1 MLILT
6 IVTII
11 CIIIL
16 FKMFSKST
24 FSFKNDN
31 VETTNANYP
40 FCHPINGKA
49 VDFKLPFTVS
59 FDLYIN
65 DINKEKPSH
74 LLTMVESDDLDNK
87 DTMSG
92 CQSLKASTQWW
103 EKDNFLT
110 LYIAKND
117 NTLAIKSY
125 LLQDNFHVKN
135 LPVKQWFNIRIIVH
149 HNRMLVFLNSSLKY
163 EYGIKSEFASSI
175 NELYIRLSQY
185 DGLYD
190 GKIKNVNY
198 YPYVEYYKEPLNMYG
213 KSIDFLKEISYLI

>member
-1 MLILT
+1 
-6 IVTII
+6 
-11 CIIIL
+11 
-16 FKMFSKST
+16 MFSKST

-40 FCHPINGKA
+40 FCHPSNGKSI
-49 VDFKLPFTVS
+49 DFKLPFTIS

-65 DINKEKPSH
+65 DINKKSPSH
-74 LLTMVESDDLDNK
+74 LLTMAKSDDLDNK

-135 LPVKQWFNIRIIVH
+135 LPVKQWLCTWRWYGPT
-149 HNRMLVFLNSSLKY
+149 LASL
-163 EYGIKSEFASSI
+163 ASSSRSGSSVSPS
-175 NELYIRLSQY
+175 NR
-185 DGLYD
+185 DA
-190 GKIKNVNY
+190 NR
-198 YPYVEYYKEPLNMYG
+198 EPN
-213 KSIDFLKEISYLI
+213 KWWQSSAFDH